1 MQAMEYRHF
10 AHRYRFR
17 ESTIFGEDG
26 CEVRER
32 WHTGQH
38 PSHVGTEGG
47 RDSWK
52 LGDMH
57 APDIDA
63 RTSSQRVVALLIG
76 RCDDPHKKEV
86 SINWVCRDRQRSH
99 HSIKVA
105 RRPGEKG
112 FICLYFLAFAQDVGG
127 HDDRVWSGFALAPAG
142 PGPTRPLHH
151 LDDR

>member
-1 MQAMEYRHF
+1 MKAMEYRCL
-10 AHRYRFR
+10 AHSYRFR

-32 WHTGQH
+32 WYARQH
-38 PSHVGTEGG
+38 SSHVGTEGG
-47 RDSWK
+47 RDSGK

-86 SINWVCRDRQRSH
+86 SINWVCPDGQRAH

-105 RRPGEKG
+105 RRPREKG
-112 FICLYFLAFAQDVGG
+112 LICL
-127 HDDRVWSGFALAPAG
+127 
-142 PGPTRPLHH
+142 
-151 LDDR
+151 

>member
-1 MQAMEYRHF
+1 MKAMEYRRL
-10 AHRYRFR
+10 AHSYRFR

-32 WHTGQH
+32 CHARQH
-38 PSHVGTEGG
+38 PSHVGTEGA
-47 RDSWK
+47 RDSGK

-57 APDIDA
+57 APNIDA
-63 RTSSQRVVALLIG
+63 RTSSQRVVALHIG

-86 SINWVCRDRQRSH
+86 SINWVCPDRQRAH

-112 FICLYFLAFAQDVGG
+112 FICL
-127 HDDRVWSGFALAPAG
+127 
-142 PGPTRPLHH
+142 
-151 LDDR
+151 